1 MCLHFNIVGYSLQME
16 PKSRS
21 YLQFHSSKNV
31 LFGFFTPF
39 KRCAIRAFLELLFL
53 LRLAVLWRWSW
64 RHVDQGHEMCAYFA
78 VCERHSPLI
87 RLPILIEE
95 SPVLS
100 VKTWNLT
107 SVTSALSWLFHLRFW
122 TTSLHIHSEWQ
133 PIRTQDNSLES
144 KVEIY
149 IGCACVGFVFVLTS
163 LRIPKKK
170 LKKKCDHTHRAAHSL
185 HFTNATT
192 LLDAIHS
199 FSRISTFVTQRLST
213 SSTTPRNK
221 SFACEENTVGLFWFR
236 VMRGVG
242 HIE

>member
-16 PKSRS
+16 PNSRS

-31 LFGFFTPF
+31 LFGFFTTF

-170 LKKKCDHTHRAAHSL
+170 SWKRSAITRIAQR
-185 HFTNATT
+185 
-192 LLDAIHS
+192 IHS
-199 FSRISTFVTQRLST
+199 ISQMRQLYSMLST
-213 SSTTPRNK
+213 VFLAYPHS
-221 SFACEENTVGLFWFR
+221 
-236 VMRGVG
+236 
-242 HIE
+242 